1 MQTNQI
7 VKDDELFER
16 LRALRRKL
24 AQEQGV
30 PPFVVFSD
38 ETLREMSG
46 KVPLTDEEPFVSQRS
61 GRTKKSKIRSLY
73 FYRSLQAY
81 KTEKEA

>member
-46 KVPLTDEEPFVSQRS
+46 KVPLTDEELLSVKGVGEQ
-61 GRTKKSKIRSLY
+61 
-73 FYRSLQAY
+73 
-81 KTEKEA
+81 KE

>member
-1 MQTNQI
+1 MQTSQI

-30 PPFVVFSD
+30 PPFVIFSD
-38 ETLREMSG
+38 ETLREMRESS
-46 KVPLTDEEPFVSQRS
+46 LTDEELLSVKGVGEQ
-61 GRTKKSKIRSLY
+61 
-73 FYRSLQAY
+73 
-81 KTEKEA
+81 KE

>member
-1 MQTNQI
+1 MRKEKMQTNQI

-38 ETLREMSG
+38 ETLREMNLS
-46 KVPLTDEEPFVSQRS
+46 F
-61 GRTKKSKIRSLY
+61 
-73 FYRSLQAY
+73 
-81 KTEKEA
+81 

>member
-1 MQTNQI
+1 MVFPNLSPMRMMQDRKEKMQTNQI

-46 KVPLTDEEPFVSQRS
+46 KVPLTDEEGHKRLLH
-61 GRTKKSKIRSLY
+61 K
-73 FYRSLQAY
+73 
-81 KTEKEA
+81 

>member
-16 LRALRRKL
+16 LRVLRRKL
-24 AQEQGV
+24 SQEQGV
-30 PPFVVFSD
+30 PPFVIFSD

-46 KVPLTDEEPFVSQRS
+46 KVPLTDEELLSVKGVGEQKRVKYGAVFLQE
-61 GRTKKSKIRSLY
+61 
-73 FYRSLQAY
+73 LQAY